1 MHNNQKYLTYFYK
14 MRLIILATLFLIPL
28 IGMASF
34 PIDDNIISANNDQ
47 EFFGGITILF
57 VGFFIYALIWALIIL
72 ISLILLRFLIYK
84 VTPLESLQD
93 LNDIKKKLIF
103 W

>member
-1 MHNNQKYLTYFYK
+1 

-34 PIDDNIISANNDQ
+34 PIDNNIISANNDQ
-47 EFFGGITILF
+47 EFIGGITILF

-84 VTPLESLQD
+84 VTPLESLKD